1 MERLRNNPLYVIVA
15 AVVVLLIAYGISRLA
30 ATPDDVATVE
40 PAKAEDN
47 GKGIPKDKLKIGVLY
62 ISDPTKE
69 RSGYSY
75 THDIGIQE
83 MQRNL
88 GLSDEQIVRKVNVSD
103 SDKAQTMAAIEEC
116 IAQGCNIIFTTSFG
130 YMDATAEE
138 AEMHPNVNFF
148 HGTGFKSNNKN
159 FNNYFGRIYQPRY
172 LSGLVAGLKTK
183 TGRIGY
189 VAAMGSENSE
199 VTGGIDAF
207 AMGVHAVNPAARIY
221 VKVTNSWFA
230 PDTEKEAAEELLD
243 MGCDVLSQHC
253 DTEYPLELA
262 EKHGAWGIGYNS
274 DMRKQTPKAA
284 LASVIW
290 HWGAFYTDVVQQ
302 LVDGTWQPHNYY
314 EGMSEG
320 LVGLTE
326 LSDENDAKV
335 KEVVSAAEADILSG
349 KQKVFTGEIPTN
361 DGGSAGAAGV
371 DFSDEEITGN
381 IHWYYQNVE
390 IVP

>member
-1 MERLRNNPLYVIVA
+1 MERLKNNPLYVIVA
-15 AVVVLLIAYGISRLA
+15 AAMVLLIAWGISRLA
-30 ATPDDVATVE
+30 AVPDDVATVE
-40 PAKAEDN
+40 LAKTVDN
-47 GKGIPKDKLKIGVLY
+47 ANGIPKEKLKIGVLY

-88 GLSDEQIVRKVNVSD
+88 GLADEQIVRKVNVSD

-116 IAQGCNIIFTTSFG
+116 IAQGCNIIFSTSFG

-138 AEMHPNVNFF
+138 AEMHPNVHFF
-148 HGTGFKSNNKN
+148 HGTGYKSNGKN

-172 LSGLVAGLKTK
+172 LSGLVAGMKTK
-183 TGRIGY
+183 TGKIGY
-189 VAAMGSENSE
+189 VAAMGSENTE

-207 AMGVHAVNPAARIY
+207 AMGVYAVNPAARVY

-230 PDTEKEAAEELLD
+230 PDREKAAAKELLN

-320 LVGLTE
+320 LVGITE
-326 LSDENDAKV
+326 LSDENDDKV
-335 KEVVSAAEADILSG
+335 KDVVSKAEADILAG
-349 KQKVFTGEIPTN
+349 RQKVFTGVIETN
-361 DGGSAGAAGV
+361 DGSSVGTAGA
-371 DFSDEEITGN
+371 DFSDADITGN
-381 IHWYYQNVE
+381 IHWYFKNVE
-390 IVP
+390 LVP

>member
-1 MERLRNNPLYVIVA
+1 MDRLRNNPLYVIVA
-15 AVVVLLIAYGISRLA
+15 AVAVLLIAYGISRLA
-30 ATPDDVATVE
+30 ATPDDIATVE
-40 PAKAEDN
+40 PAKTENN

-62 ISDPTKE
+62 ISDPTRE

-88 GLSDEQIVRKVNVSD
+88 GLADEQIVRKVNVSD
-103 SDKAQTMAAIEEC
+103 SDKVQTMAAIEEC

-148 HGTGFKSNNKN
+148 HGTGYKSNNRN
-159 FNNYFGRIYQPRY
+159 FSNYFGRIYQPRY

-221 VKVTNSWFA
+221 VKITNSWFA
-230 PDTEKEAAEELLD
+230 PDKEKAAAEELLD

-262 EKHGAWGIGYNS
+262 EKRGVWGIGYNS
-274 DMRKQTPKAA
+274 DMRKQTPRAA

-302 LVDGTWQPHNYY
+302 LMDGTWQPHNYY

-361 DGGSAGAAGV
+361 DGGLVGTAGV

>member
-40 PAKAEDN
+40 PTKAENN
-47 GKGIPKDKLKIGVLY
+47 GKGISKDKLKIGVLY

-148 HGTGFKSNNKN
+148 HGTGYKSNNKN

-230 PDTEKEAAEELLD
+230 PDKEKAAAEELLD

>member
-1 MERLRNNPLYVIVA
+1 MERLRNNPLYVLVA
-15 AVVVLLIAYGISRLA
+15 AVVVLLFAYGISRLA

-40 PAKAEDN
+40 LAKAEDN
-47 GKGIPKDKLKIGVLY
+47 GKGISKDKLKIGVLY

-138 AEMHPNVNFF
+138 AKMHPNVNFF

-221 VKVTNSWFA
+221 VKVTNSWFD
-230 PDTEKEAAEELLD
+230 PDKEKAAAEELLD

-262 EKHGAWGIGYNS
+262 EKHGVWGIGYNS

-302 LVDGTWQPHNYY
+302 LMDGTWQPHNYY

-335 KEVVSAAEADILSG
+335 KEVVNSAEADILSG

-361 DGGSAGAAGV
+361 DGGSVGVAGV

>member
-15 AVVVLLIAYGISRLA
+15 AMVVLLIAYGISRLA
-30 ATPDDVATVE
+30 ATPDDVATIE

-62 ISDPTKE
+62 ISDPTRE

-148 HGTGFKSNNKN
+148 HGTGYRSNNKN

-230 PDTEKEAAEELLD
+230 PDKEKAAAEELLD

-361 DGGSAGAAGV
+361 DGGLVGTVGV

>member
-1 MERLRNNPLYVIVA
+1 MEKLRNNPFYVLVA
-15 AVVVLLIAYGISRLA
+15 AVVVLLIACGISRLA

-47 GKGIPKDKLKIGVLY
+47 GKGISKDKLKIGVLY

-148 HGTGFKSNNKN
+148 HGTGYKSNNKN

-183 TGRIGY
+183 TGKIGY

-199 VTGGIDAF
+199 VTGGIDSF

-230 PDTEKEAAEELLD
+230 PDKEKAAAEELLD

>member
-1 MERLRNNPLYVIVA
+1 MERLRNNPLYVLVA
-15 AVVVLLIAYGISRLA
+15 AVVVLLFAYGISRLA

-40 PAKAEDN
+40 LAKAEDN
-47 GKGIPKDKLKIGVLY
+47 GKGISKDKLKIGVLY

-138 AEMHPNVNFF
+138 AKMHPNVNFF

-221 VKVTNSWFA
+221 VKVTNSWFD
-230 PDTEKEAAEELLD
+230 PDKEKAAAEELLD

-262 EKHGAWGIGYNS
+262 EKHGVWGIGYNS

-302 LVDGTWQPHNYY
+302 LMDGTWQPHNYY

-335 KEVVSAAEADILSG
+335 KEVVSSAEADILSG

-361 DGGSAGAAGV
+361 DGGSVGVAGV

>member
-47 GKGIPKDKLKIGVLY
+47 GKGISKDKLKIGVLY

-138 AEMHPNVNFF
+138 AKMHPNVNFF

-221 VKVTNSWFA
+221 VKVTNSWFD
-230 PDTEKEAAEELLD
+230 PDKEKAAAEELLD

-262 EKHGAWGIGYNS
+262 EKHGVWGIGYNS

-302 LVDGTWQPHNYY
+302 LMDGTWQPHNYY

-335 KEVVSAAEADILSG
+335 KEVVSSAEADILSG

-361 DGGSAGAAGV
+361 DGGSVGVAGV